1 MPKKL
6 KGGSDIMDFDSML
19 NSQLGKMMG
28 LTEKDRPKF
37 EKRKKMKPKV
47 KKPKKMSNGG
57 SNNMKEKKD
66 TLPLKGPIGR
76 KVRENLDR
84 IQESRERRKRSR
96 KNKKTV
102 PAFMKKGG
110 EVQTEYRGGGAVNLG
125 NFKGQF

>member
-1 MPKKL
+1 
-6 KGGSDIMDFDSML
+6 MDFDSML

-96 KNKKTV
+96 KNRKTV
-102 PAFMKKGG
+102 PVSMNMGGVMKN
-110 EVQTEYRGGGAVNLG
+110 RGGT
-125 NFKGQF
+125 FKGTF

>member
-47 KKPKKMSNGG
+47 KKPKKMNMGG
-57 SNNMKEKKD
+57 VMK
-66 TLPLKGPIGR
+66 
-76 KVRENLDR
+76 N
-84 IQESRERRKRSR
+84 
-96 KNKKTV
+96 
-102 PAFMKKGG
+102 
-110 EVQTEYRGGGAVNLG
+110 RGGT
-125 NFKGQF
+125 FKGTY